1 MRGFYHSYSNSRN
14 FYPKND
20 RIRYMLNYIV
30 KDDLKDVPKEEV
42 KQVEEASKEFEN
54 EVSSKYNLLKSK
66 EPQTVKTQAKGGYS
80 MSYKPL
86 VNRRN
91 IFVPIERKEPRQPEE
106 VKNNSV
112 NKPFTY

>member
-1 MRGFYHSYSNSRN
+1 MRGFYQSYTNTRN

-20 RIRYMLNYIV
+20 RIRYMLNYTV
-30 KDDLKDVPKEEV
+30 QDDLKDVPKEEV
-42 KQVEEASKEFEN
+42 KQIEEASNEFEN
-54 EVSSKYNLLKSK
+54 EISSKYNLLKSK
-66 EPQTVKTQAKGGYS
+66 EPQKMKEERKGGYAI
-80 MSYKPL
+80 SYKPL